1 MNAISRSWFLAQA
14 VGLMGFIFL
23 GTLGCGPSSPPA
35 GGGMGGTAT
44 SGATSTDKP
53 DTTAG
58 PLSGKVDIDGSS
70 TVFPVTEAVAE
81 EFRNQVSKDVKVTV
95 GISGT
100 GGGFKKFVRGE
111 IDISDASRP
120 ILNKGKEGEKGEID
134 LAKDNKIEYI
144 ELPICF
150 DALTVAVNKDA
161 DWVDSITVAELKKI
175 WEPGAEGKITHW
187 NQIRKE
193 WPNEKLVLF
202 GAGTD
207 SGTFDYFTE
216 AINGK
221 AKASRGDYT
230 PSEDDNTLVQGIEGS
245 KFALGYLPYA
255 YYEPNKAKLK
265 ALKIDWKADDKLGA
279 IEPSAENVLN
289 GTYNPLSRPLFIYV
303 NRKSAERPEV
313 KSFVEFYLKNVKEL
327 ATEVKYLPLPDKAYE
342 MALERFSKLKT
353 GTSFGG
359 EQAIGITI
367 EEVLQREAK

>member
-14 VGLMGFIFL
+14 VGLMGFILL
-23 GTLGCGPSSPPA
+23 GTLGCGPSTPPA
-35 GGGMGGTAT
+35 GGGMGGTTT
-44 SGATSTDKP
+44 SGGTSTDKP
-53 DTTAG
+53 DANAG

-134 LAKDNKIEYI
+134 LAKENKIEYI

>member
-1 MNAISRSWFLAQA
+1 MNTISRSWLWTLA
-14 VGLMGFIFL
+14 VGLSGFIFL
-23 GTLGCGPSSPPA
+23 ASPGCGPSTPPA
-35 GGGMGGTAT
+35 GGGMSGTAT
-44 SGATSTDKP
+44 SGATSTDKT
-53 DTTAG
+53 DANAG

-187 NQIRKE
+187 NQSRKE
-193 WPNEKLVLF
+193 GPNERLVLF

-216 AINGK
+216 AVNGK

-342 MALERFSKLKT
+342 LALERFSKLKT

>member
-1 MNAISRSWFLAQA
+1 MNTISRSWLWTLA
-14 VGLMGFIFL
+14 VGLSGFIFL
-23 GTLGCGPSSPPA
+23 ASPGCGPSTPPA
-35 GGGMGGTAT
+35 GGGMSGTAT
-44 SGATSTDKP
+44 SGATSTDKT
-53 DTTAG
+53 DANAG

-216 AINGK
+216 AVNGK

-342 MALERFSKLKT
+342 LALERFSKLKT